1 MHPTAAVLLILVALT
16 SLGAYGFGVRALRLS
31 PGTMPCAIR
40 RLLLSVGLALVFL
53 AANAVLGV
61 TAILATRATG
71 RSITPYLI
79 SDVMLVILSL
89 LQGLVFAYWLEVSR
103 ERPPD

>member
-16 SLGAYGFGVRALRLS
+16 SLGAYRLGVRALRLS

-40 RLLLSVGLALVFL
+40 RLLLGVGLALMFL

-61 TAILATRATG
+61 TAILAARATG
-71 RSITPYLI
+71 RSVTPYLI
-79 SDVMLVILSL
+79 SDVTLVILSL
-89 LQGLVFAYWLEVSR
+89 LQGLVFAHWLEASR